1 MAVLLSE
8 RRSELGLFASLKTHL
23 LARPR
28 ALLGVTACPDSLS
41 VLTCSHQ
48 GVFNATS
55 TQPLYLDCSSVCR
68 TMASLS
74 SRQLINFNFHW
85 CFSMGGC
92 PPAPSEASPPC
103 AGFCSPLG
111 LVAGK
116 ERGRPAPMVPFS
128 SRSCPR
134 ACIHW
139 GPWGGLRKA
148 IRRPCCRKVVSGGL
162 FLLAGSWR
170 SPRRASSD
178 GNYGVLLPACWLAA
192 QGPGEVSAPRA
203 SSGQKPR
210 GHHPTRELL
219 RATWAQLDLAIIFGG
234 LGCVCV
240 LEIRSFPLDPCANLC
255 SPRADTELGA
265 ATSPTQ
271 LMGEPRATRRAGDT
285 SGAIPWCCCL
295 LPKKDHEE

>member
-8 RRSELGLFASLKTHL
+8 RRCELGLFASLKTHL

-178 GNYGVLLPACWLAA
+178 GNYGVFAPRLLAGSTRAWGGECTAGVLRTKAPGTSPHQGAPPGNVGAVGFNHYFWRVGVCLCAGNQEFSPGSVRQPLLPTC
-192 QGPGEVSAPRA
+192 
-203 SSGQKPR
+203 
-210 GHHPTRELL
+210 
-219 RATWAQLDLAIIFGG
+219 
-234 LGCVCV
+234 
-240 LEIRSFPLDPCANLC
+240 
-255 SPRADTELGA
+255 
-265 ATSPTQ
+265 
-271 LMGEPRATRRAGDT
+271 
-285 SGAIPWCCCL
+285 
-295 LPKKDHEE
+295 